1 MVLKHNI
8 LSFNKVVNI
17 STAFIMKTII

>member
-8 LSFNKVVNI
+8 LSFKKFVNI